1 MAFSRHRFVLK
12 AVSDI
17 SHGDTR
23 TGLDNPTNTRLFM
36 QTTKT
41 VDGETFVVP
50 EISGNALRSVIFR
63 RTLANDLMDRLEIKA
78 GDLTPAVHNLLYN
91 GGVLSKSADFDILP
105 LILSIRR
112 LYPSLDLIGGA
123 VDSFTLSRGRLTGV
137 GVWPMLAEYREDIQD
152 VAPDLADE
160 DLPKSYDVLDMKT
173 RTSSAQD
180 SKDAKIYSYQ
190 VMSAGVRIL
199 GELTLESGTP
209 DATRACAGVALR
221 DWDMYFGG
229 QARQGHGR
237 MVYLEKPEI
246 DTTAYEQ
253 HVEEHKE
260 EMRSGILDG
269 VLGTGRVV
277 VSG

>member
-23 TGLDNPTNTRLFM
+23 TSLDNPTNTRLFM

-41 VDGETFVVP
+41 VDGDTFVVP

-63 RTLANDLMDRLEIKA
+63 RTLANDLMDRLEIKP
-78 GDLTPAVHNLLYN
+78 GELSPAVHNLLYN
-91 GGVLSKSADFDILP
+91 GGVLSKSADFDTLP
-105 LILSIRR
+105 LVLAIRR

-160 DLPKSYDVLDMKT
+160 ELPKSYDILDMKT

-199 GELTLESGTP
+199 GEITLESGTP
-209 DATRACAGVALR
+209 DATRACVGVALR
-221 DWDMYFGG
+221 DWDMFFGG

-237 MVYLEKPEI
+237 MAYIEKPDI
-246 DTTAYEQ
+246 ATAAYER
-253 HVEEHKE
+253 HVEDRKE
-260 EMRSGILDG
+260 EMRSGIIDG
-269 VLGTGRVV
+269 TLGTGRVV